1 MDVSWIA
8 LEPSGSEV
16 QISGSPDRPEVKAT
30 RRPSG
35 ENRMWYSTFVDDIAG
50 TGADKDGAPRAGV
63 SMRQKFQST
72 KLRTYTIRAGLPGS
86 G

>member
-1 MDVSWIA
+1 LDRIGTIRIRGPNLRV
-8 LEPSGSEV
+8 
-16 QISGSPDRPEVKAT
+16 SGSPDRPEVKAT